1 MRALC
6 PVRSQRLHRYSLPV
20 PRSPSCRAPASLPT
34 LGMGPWCCVSSK
46 GSSALH
52 LPTFLTEESLH
63 FYRARSTAEGK
74 GERVIGTISQIMQGY
89 TCGFKENSCTS
100 SKSDSY
106 ICLLNKD
113 ILNIVTTKP
122 NKHCNKIVL

>member
-1 MRALC
+1 M
-6 PVRSQRLHRYSLPV
+6 Q
-20 PRSPSCRAPASLPT
+20 APASLPT
-34 LGMGPWCCVSSK
+34 LGTGPWCCVSSK

-100 SKSDSY
+100 SKSDTVIY
-106 ICLLNKD
+106 VFL
-113 ILNIVTTKP
+113 TKTF
-122 NKHCNKIVL
+122 